1 MSYRCKR
8 LHIENEGVG
17 GMYLLGKS
25 NSISTG
31 NTPPCVFNFNG

>member
-8 LHIENEGVG
+8 LHIENDEVG
-17 GMYLLGKS
+17 GMYFSGELS
-25 NSISTG
+25 SFSTG